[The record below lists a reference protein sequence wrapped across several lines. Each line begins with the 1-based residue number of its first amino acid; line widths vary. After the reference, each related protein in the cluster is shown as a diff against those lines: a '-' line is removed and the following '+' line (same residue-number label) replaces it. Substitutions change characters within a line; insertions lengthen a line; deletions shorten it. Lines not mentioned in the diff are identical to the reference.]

1 VKTRLAIL
9 ASGTGTNAE
18 EIIKHFKKHDK
29 ISVSMILSNNK
40 NAYVL
45 KRALKHR
52 IPQFVFNR
60 DAFYKEKLVDEVL
73 RLNSIDF
80 IVLAG
85 FMWLIPERFVKSYPN
100 KIVNIHPALLPKY
113 GGKGMY
119 GHHVHEAIVKNKEK
133 ESGITIHWVNEQYD
147 DGAIIHQEKCAISPS
162 DTPDDVANKVHQL
175 EHEYYPKI
183 IEKVVLAA
191 FH

>member
-1 VKTRLAIL
+1 MKTRLAIL